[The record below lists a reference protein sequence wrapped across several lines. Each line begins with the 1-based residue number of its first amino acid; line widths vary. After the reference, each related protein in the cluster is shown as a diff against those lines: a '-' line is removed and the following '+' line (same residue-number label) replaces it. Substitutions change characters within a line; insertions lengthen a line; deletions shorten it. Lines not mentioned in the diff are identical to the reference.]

1 MYYCHRKGKFLS
13 FPGGATH
20 ARQGNLIENGW
31 YLHMCCTVYMHIKQ
45 YMYFIMPQIAYRR
58 LWDRPGLCREA
69 TVPCLFSPL
78 DLGRGV
84 MPFETLHRSRRDP
97 LGP

>member
-1 MYYCHRKGKFLS
+1 MDLQESAYNVLLLSRGKVLEIPWGCYPRAS
-13 FPGGATH
+13 GKSDSE
-20 ARQGNLIENGW
+20 R
-31 YLHMCCTVYMHIKQ
+31 MCTSKQ
-45 YMYFIMPQIAYRR
+45 YMYSIMLQISYRR

-69 TVPCLFSPL
+69 TVPCLFIPF

>member
-1 MYYCHRKGKFLS
+1 MDGTSICAPSSTRTS
-13 FPGGATH
+13 
-20 ARQGNLIENGW
+20 GNNI
-31 YLHMCCTVYMHIKQ
+31 CTPNQ
-45 YMYFIMPQIAYRR
+45 LYRR

-69 TVPCLFSPL
+69 TVPCLFIPL

-84 MPFETLHRSRRDP
+84 IPFEVLHRSRRDP

>member
-1 MYYCHRKGKFLS
+1 ML
-13 FPGGATH
+13 
-20 ARQGNLIENGW
+20 
-31 YLHMCCTVYMHIKQ
+31 
-45 YMYFIMPQIAYRR
+45 QISYRR

-69 TVPCLFSPL
+69 TVPCLFIPF